1 MLGNRTPPRLTEF
14 DKQAFDIFVPDDHY
28 LRKAM
33 AAIDWDS
40 FHEVL
45 APYYSADQG
54 RPSDPPVMLLK
65 LEFLRYQYNLSDR
78 QVIARAKTDLSFR
91 YFLQVDHYHCLVD
104 PSLLCLFRGRLGRD
118 GFRKVFNQLVG
129 MAREHGLV
137 KDRLRIKDA
146 SHVIANIAIP
156 ATLGL
161 VSQVRDKLLAAAA
174 AFEPVRVEGERVNL
188 ELLRQRTEGSNNEQ
202 RLLARVTH
210 LREILSWVDELLPP
224 EGDANRDWKRLV
236 AQRQVAH
243 KILADQENPQAGDR
257 TLSTVDPEA
266 RRGKH
271 GDWFDGYMVD
281 ILMDADSDLITQIN
295 VLPAGGNEAQD
306 AIELIRRE
314 EDAHGN
320 DIEALSIDGAG
331 FNGPMLRE
339 VEDPEG
345 LNVNLFVP
353 VPKEAATKVFT
364 PGDFVE
370 DSEEGCVTCPAGNKS
385 RSRRRNRK
393 DTSWVYQFTRSTC
406 QGCPLLES
414 CMGHLPE
421 HNGRSVHKNG
431 YELEYRRA
439 REKTKTS
446 EYAAVRT
453 EHPKV
458 ERKLGEMLNRH
469 GARRARYHG
478 LEKVMIQQLMAG
490 LATNVKRILH
500 LESAPTS
507 RVQPAM

>member
-14 DKQAFDIFVPDDHY
+14 DQQAFDIFVPDDHY

-91 YFLQVDHYHCLVD
+91 YFLQVGHYHCLVD

-161 VSQVRDKLLAAAA
+161 VSQARDKLLAAAA
-174 AFEPVRVEGERVNL
+174 AFEPVRVEGERVNR

-281 ILMDADSDLITQIN
+281 ILMDADIDLITQIN

-306 AIELIRRE
+306 AIEQ
-314 EDAHGN
+314 
-320 DIEALSIDGAG
+320 
-331 FNGPMLRE
+331 P
-339 VEDPEG
+339 
-345 LNVNLFVP
+345 
-353 VPKEAATKVFT
+353 
-364 PGDFVE
+364 
-370 DSEEGCVTCPAGNKS
+370 
-385 RSRRRNRK
+385 
-393 DTSWVYQFTRSTC
+393 SWVYQSTDFHRPFFGASNR
-406 QGCPLLES
+406 QRGRVGQRPRQREYFVRGGCTEQVRDGPLS
-414 CMGHLPE
+414 
-421 HNGRSVHKNG
+421 NGLVSG
-431 YELEYRRA
+431 LA
-439 REKTKTS
+439 RETDTQS
-446 EYAAVRT
+446 
-453 EHPKV
+453 P
-458 ERKLGEMLNRH
+458 L
-469 GARRARYHG
+469 ARRSSPRISRNVFEYV
-478 LEKVMIQQLMAG
+478 LFLCCIDSEVAG
-490 LATNVKRILH
+490 G
-500 LESAPTS
+500 
-507 RVQPAM
+507 PA